1 MGRLTARTCIVT
13 GGAGGLGSATARRL
27 CAEGGQVVIAD
38 IMLEPAKA
46 LAAEIRAAGGDAIA
60 LYLDLGAP
68 DSIAKLIG
76 DTLAHYGKL
85 EVIFNNGAATN
96 SEFLNRDGMAGDMD
110 IDVWDETFKI
120 NARGTMLMIKHGLPA
135 LIASGSGAIINTSS
149 GAALL
154 GDLARTAYAASKS
167 AVNALTLY
175 VAAQYGKQG
184 VTCNVISPGMVPTA
198 TSRANQPELIRMVER
213 HHLTP
218 ELGYPEDIAAMVA
231 LLASEDGR
239 FVSGQILRVD
249 GGVSKAFAH
258 VADNRDQF
266 ETHVTNT
273 WGSSG
278 GGTA

>member
-1 MGRLTARTCIVT
+1 MGRLTGRTCIVT
-13 GGAGGLGSATARRL
+13 GGAGGLGSATVRRL

-38 IMLEPAKA
+38 IMLEPAEQ
-46 LAAEIRAAGGDAIA
+46 LAREIGAEGGDAIA
-60 LYLDLGAP
+60 LYLDLQDP
-68 DSIAKLIG
+68 DSIKRLIEQAV
-76 DTLAHYGKL
+76 AHYGKL
-85 EVIFNNGAATN
+85 EVVFNNGAATDPD
-96 SEFLNRDGMAGDMD
+96 FLNRDATAGEMD
-110 IDVWDETFKI
+110 IEVWDTTFRV
-120 NARGTMLMIKHGLPA
+120 NARGTMLMIKHALPA

-167 AVNALTLY
+167 AINALTLY

-184 VTCNVISPGMVPTA
+184 VTCNAISPGMVPTA

-231 LLASEDGR
+231 LLASDDGR

-249 GGVSKAFAH
+249 GGVTKAFAH

-266 ETHVTNT
+266 EAHVANL
-273 WGSSG
+273 WGS
-278 GGTA
+278 AA